1 MGVCYHKPRTWQ
13 ININY
18 RNVER
23 NKLIAASWRIESLT
37 CLLPNA
43 FTYFI
48 HFSKYYQG
56 YYQLDFVAPIP
67 TLLTWLNVIKDITG

>member
-23 NKLIAASWRIESLT
+23 NKLIAASWRIDSLT
-37 CLLPNA
+37 CLFDMSVGKGLLPNA
-43 FTYFI
+43 FILFTF
-48 HFSKYYQG
+48 
-56 YYQLDFVAPIP
+56 
-67 TLLTWLNVIKDITG
+67 LNIIKGIIN